1 MTRRVLVTR
10 PEPGAG
16 ETAQR
21 LIEHGFAPLVLPLT
35 RIVPMPVGDLG
46 DLQRFDAV
54 TITSV
59 NAIRHTPREVI
70 AALTGRPVFAVGE
83 VSAKAARDAGF
94 ANVHAAA
101 GTAADLAPL
110 MAAMLPPSSRVL
122 HLAAVERTA
131 GFAEQLAEAGLVLEV
146 VDVYRAEKL
155 SYPTDFLK
163 TVFDQGPIWG
173 AMSLSERAGEF
184 LAELAAK
191 PETAQAFESTTF
203 FCISEKVARALRA
216 GLQQKIMVSDAPS
229 EDSVVRLLL
238 SHR

>member
-1 MTRRVLVTR
+1 MTRLVLVTR

-21 LIEHGFAPLVLPLT
+21 LIDHGFAPLVLPLT
-35 RIVPMPVGDLG
+35 RIVPIPTGDLG
-46 DLQRFDAV
+46 DLARFDAV

-59 NAIRHTPREVI
+59 NAVRHTPPDVI
-70 AALTGRPVFAVGE
+70 AALADRPVFAVGD

-94 ANVHAAA
+94 RTVHAAA

-110 MAAMLPPSSRVL
+110 MAATLAPSSRVL

-131 GFAEQLAEAGLVLEV
+131 GFAEQLAEAGIVLEV

-155 SYPTDFLK
+155 SYPTDFIK
-163 TVFDQGPIWG
+163 TIFDQGPIWG

-184 LAELAAK
+184 LAELTAK
-191 PETAQAFESTTF
+191 PETAQAFEDTTF
-203 FCISEKVARALRA
+203 FCISEKVARPLRSF
-216 GLQQKIMVSDAPS
+216 LRQNVMVSAAPS